1 MQYTQ
6 RIKFPSTNETKL
18 SREDILCI
26 SNSCQVKMVL
36 RVFRLNKYVF
46 CDKQITIIVMG
57 YCEAKMILRVFRLN
71 KYNFLTKKIPSS

>member
-57 YCEAKMILRVFRLN
+57 YCEAKMMLRVFRLN
-71 KYNFLTKKIPSS
+71 KYFF